1 MPTSAVNGSL
11 KINSNAIKSCLQIIL
26 VAKAHKDTVL
36 TMERTVSVY
45 ISHLDL
51 KLVIMLSSELV
62 TERLC
67 HVICY
72 PHSSV
77 VSPSNSI
84 KPASFFLTAAGLP
97 FEVLAAQEDR
107 NLPPA
112 QCGAHPRM
120 PLLGAGWVTWG

>member
-11 KINSNAIKSCLQIIL
+11 EINSNAIKSCLQVIL

-45 ISHLDL
+45 ISHLNL
-51 KLVIMLSSELV
+51 KMVIMLSSELV

-67 HVICY
+67 HVICC

-84 KPASFFLTAAGLP
+84 KPASIF
-97 FEVLAAQEDR
+97 
-107 NLPPA
+107 
-112 QCGAHPRM
+112 
-120 PLLGAGWVTWG
+120 